1 MFVAILGRKLNQ
13 RAELDTLLDIEGARA
28 QLAPGDQGLAQFFDA
43 ARLTAG
49 QVGGLQAQGVVL
61 VLGDVL
67 FVGGCFVGAEG
78 GEAGLFE
85 VGLQMAEYVLQQ
97 QILVHGVLS
106 GSS

>member
-1 MFVAILGRKLNQ
+1 M
-13 RAELDTLLDIEGARA
+13 
-28 QLAPGDQGLAQFFDA
+28 
-43 ARLTAG
+43 
-49 QVGGLQAQGVVL
+49 
-61 VLGDVL
+61 
-67 FVGGCFVGAEG
+67 GAEG